1 MSLNY
6 TYREVELLQ
15 LFAKR
20 AEIEEIVK
28 LLAVENHRL
37 ESKIL
42 KSDIVAELVRLKA
55 RRVEVGHTITMLKE
69 ERSRIMAKIKQCQKQ
84 VEEGR

>member
-6 TYREVELLQ
+6 TYREVEMLQ

-20 AEIEEIVK
+20 AEVEEIEK
-28 LLAVENHRL
+28 LL
-37 ESKIL
+37 KIERYDL
-42 KSDIVAELVRLKA
+42 DEKYCHVNTLRKKHTLDGKLAEVVHISNL
-55 RRVEVGHTITMLKE
+55 LKE
-69 ERSRIMAKIKQCQKQ
+69 EKKRIMAKIKQCQKQ

>member
-6 TYREVELLQ
+6 TYREVEMLQ

-20 AEIEEIVK
+20 AEVEEIEK
-28 LLAVENHRL
+28 LF
-37 ESKIL
+37 
-42 KSDIVAELVRLKA
+42 KSAGLVHHVSDL
-55 RRVEVGHTITMLKE
+55 LKE
-69 ERSRIMAKIKQCQKQ
+69 EKKRIKAKIKQCQKQ

>member
-1 MSLNY
+1 MSLKY

-20 AEIEEIVK
+20 AEVEEIEK
-28 LLAVENHRL
+28 LF
-37 ESKIL
+37 
-42 KSDIVAELVRLKA
+42 KSAGFVHVSNL
-55 RRVEVGHTITMLKE
+55 LKE
-69 ERSRIMAKIKQCQKQ
+69 EKGRIMAKIKQCNKQ

>member
-20 AEIEEIVK
+20 AEVEEIEK
-28 LLAVENHRL
+28 LF
-37 ESKIL
+37 
-42 KSDIVAELVRLKA
+42 KSAGLVHLSNL
-55 RRVEVGHTITMLKE
+55 LKE
-69 ERSRIMAKIKQCQKQ
+69 EKSRIMAKIKQCQKQ

>member
-6 TYREVELLQ
+6 TYREVEMLQ

-20 AEIEEIVK
+20 AEIEEIEK
-28 LLAVENHRL
+28 LL
-37 ESKIL
+37 
-42 KSDIVAELVRLKA
+42 KSEGLVHVSNL
-55 RRVEVGHTITMLKE
+55 LKE
-69 ERSRIMAKIKQCQKQ
+69 EKGRIKAKIKQCNKQ